1 MSASEAAGIQD
12 AEVQTGRFAMGRG
25 EFARAMM
32 TRFGMRWWGLLFF
45 LVVAGAVAAAVVAD
59 LRWLVVAL
67 MLAFIVAPMVAAFL
81 YFSFGLREEC
91 YANVLPHTVNVSPG
105 GFRIVIDV
113 MPPKDYDSDLVKEE
127 ESEPKPLRRYSVD
140 FSAGEIGRYT
150 VDSNGITVAVNA
162 SLKGFVRLPF
172 GSFGSEE
179 EFRKAVEIIGSYHR
193 GNEER
198 V

>member
-81 YFSFGLREEC
+81 YFSFGLR
-91 YANVLPHTVNVSPG
+91 
-105 GFRIVIDV
+105 
-113 MPPKDYDSDLVKEE
+113 KDYDSDLVKEE

-140 FSAGEIGRYT
+140 FSAEEIGRYT

-162 SLKGFVRLPF
+162 SSKGFVRLPF